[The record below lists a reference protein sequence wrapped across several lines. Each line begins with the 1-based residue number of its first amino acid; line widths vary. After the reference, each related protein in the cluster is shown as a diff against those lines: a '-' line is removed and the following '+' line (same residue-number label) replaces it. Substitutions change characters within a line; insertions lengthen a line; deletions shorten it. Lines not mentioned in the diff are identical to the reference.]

1 MTTMQKLFEQDK
13 EKFLTNIQDE
23 HHPEALVKA
32 LDSELSRILFLYNE
46 AEESDRV
53 KAAAYSIMQSIRS
66 GISLLDC
73 IRDTKVY
80 SRQNL
85 QNDDKTK
92 KKSPKFFIAL
102 IAAILC
108 ICAACLVLFMSAGTL
123 QVPVQMT
130 AVLGVIAAGAVCL
143 FLAGVF
149 LNSRGITRNMQFEAE
164 VIYDP
169 QKIYRNVFGMLITVD
184 QMLEN
189 TRSEETIDRRHALEE
204 EKDKINQKEL
214 NFLCQLLEDAYT
226 HKDTDYGRE
235 TISHIKYYLHGR
247 HIDALDYTDEDA
259 VWFDLL
265 PGSGGTLRPA
275 LAMDGLLLKKGLA
288 SGGK

>member
-85 QNDDKTK
+85 QND
-92 KKSPKFFIAL
+92 
-102 IAAILC
+102 
-108 ICAACLVLFMSAGTL
+108 
-123 QVPVQMT
+123 
-130 AVLGVIAAGAVCL
+130 
-143 FLAGVF
+143 
-149 LNSRGITRNMQFEAE
+149 
-164 VIYDP
+164 
-169 QKIYRNVFGMLITVD
+169 
-184 QMLEN
+184 
-189 TRSEETIDRRHALEE
+189 
-204 EKDKINQKEL
+204 
-214 NFLCQLLEDAYT
+214 
-226 HKDTDYGRE
+226 
-235 TISHIKYYLHGR
+235 
-247 HIDALDYTDEDA
+247 
-259 VWFDLL
+259 
-265 PGSGGTLRPA
+265 
-275 LAMDGLLLKKGLA
+275 
-288 SGGK
+288 GKP